1 MSPKHRKCGSD
12 PMSSSG
18 FISSVLE
25 NLQPSPSISSDIFQ
39 LFVIPMVPWPC
50 AGPSLG
56 APWSCSSAPR
66 LRFPQWPVPHWTFN
80 ERLKKRGRSY
90 FIIVL
95 SNNICIYIYILYIY
109 IDIVHPIP
117 YEQCSNPLS
126 FCYYVWNIILCQIG
140 SLIMDCD
147 NAQNLWVFVYL
158 RTNHQSTIMRQF
170 YAHIFVGQ
178 RHHTWWLNPLVHN

>member
-1 MSPKHRKCGSD
+1 
-12 PMSSSG
+12 
-18 FISSVLE
+18 VLE

-95 SNNICIYIYILYIY
+95 SNNICIYIYCIYIY
-109 IDIVHPIP
+109 RYSSPNTIWAVFKPSVILLLCLKHYIV
-117 YEQCSNPLS
+117 SNRES
-126 FCYYVWNIILCQIG
+126 HNG
-140 SLIMDCD
+140 
-147 NAQNLWVFVYL
+147 LW
-158 RTNHQSTIMRQF
+158 
-170 YAHIFVGQ
+170 
-178 RHHTWWLNPLVHN
+178 